1 MKINESATI
10 PNSDYVTPVNES
22 SLIVKR
28 DSKINLYREQKVQP
42 RVINS
47 SMDCYSKPKTKENIR
62 TRRKGSQV

>member
-22 SLIVKR
+22 SLTVKR

-47 SMDCYSKPKTKENIR
+47 SMDCYSKPKT
-62 TRRKGSQV
+62 